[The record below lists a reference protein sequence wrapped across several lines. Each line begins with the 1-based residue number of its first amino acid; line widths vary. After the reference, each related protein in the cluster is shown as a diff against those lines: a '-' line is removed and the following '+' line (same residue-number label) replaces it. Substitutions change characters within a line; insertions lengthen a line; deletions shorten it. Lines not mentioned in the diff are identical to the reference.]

1 MRHFI
6 ERHAE
11 QIVGVLSGWDRLRL
25 RGTLRWLA
33 NVDGMKNYLW
43 HAQVLLKDFKQY
55 ALAITGQIKQATER
69 LADQAGRPL
78 KYLASSAINKEAQ
91 AQRIAREDG
100 ITEGLVCV
108 LSCVELGWSYEVG
121 PHRQRKELEL
131 RGGQRKCL
139 HYYFYLIDQ
148 QLGWM
153 HLRLQTWFPFTL
165 HVCLNGRE
173 WLARQL
179 DRSSIGYQRRDNC
192 LVDVAD
198 AARAQRLLDRQLE
211 TDWPKL
217 LARLVRK
224 FHPTHRRTFAK
235 LPTEYYW
242 SADESEWASDLM
254 FRSPAALAALYPRL
268 VRHGIEAFSSREVM
282 RFLGRKVPAHA
293 GVNGNFLG
301 EVQSDLKSRP
311 EGLRLK
317 HRLGHNSIKMYDKQ
331 GSVLRVETTIND
343 ARDMKVYRAKEGPQ
357 GDVPK
362 SRAWRRLRKGVA
374 DLPRRAEIS
383 QAANERYLDALAA
396 AEATAPLGQLA
407 GRVCRP
413 TEWQGRRVR
422 ALNPLSPDDAKLLA
436 AICRGE
442 FAINGFRN
450 RDLRGL
456 LFGPAGSDPA
466 DLRRQS
472 AAVTRKLRLLRGHG
486 LIKKV
491 SKTHRYVLTA
501 QGTLIVNALLAAQNA
516 NTQTLTKAAG

>member
-6 ERHAE
+6 EGHSE
-11 QIVGVLSGWDRLRL
+11 QIVGVLNGWDRLRL

-43 HAQVLLKDFKQY
+43 HAQVLLKDFKRF
-55 ALAITGQIKQATER
+55 ALGITGQIRQATER
-69 LADQAGRPL
+69 LAAAAGR
-78 KYLASSAINKEAQ
+78 KVTYLRSSALNKEAQ
-91 AQRIAREDG
+91 AQKIAQDQG

-121 PHRQRKELEL
+121 PNRQRKALEL

-139 HYYFYLIDQ
+139 HYYFYLIDR

-179 DRSSIGYQRRDNC
+179 DAAGIGYRRRDNC

-198 AARAQRLLDRQLE
+198 WARAQRLLDRQLDL
-211 TDWPKL
+211 DWPKR
-217 LARLVRK
+217 LARLVRQ
-224 FHPTHRRTFAK
+224 FHPTHRRTFAQ
-235 LPTEYYW
+235 LPTDYYW
-242 SADESEWASDLM
+242 SADESEWASDVS
-254 FRSPAALAALYPRL
+254 FRSAAALAALYPRL
-268 VRHGIEAFSSREVM
+268 VRHGMEVFGSREVM
-282 RFLGRKVPAHA
+282 RFLGRKVPAQG
-293 GVNGNFLG
+293 GVQGRFTG
-301 EVQSDLKSRP
+301 EVQSDLKARP

-343 ARDMKVYRAKEGPQ
+343 ARDMKVYRCKEGPE

-374 DLPRRAEIS
+374 DLARRAEIS
-383 QAANERYLDALAA
+383 QAANERYLNALAA
-396 AEATAPLGQLA
+396 AEATTPLGQLA
-407 GRVCRP
+407 ARVCRP
-413 TEWQGRRVR
+413 VQWEGRRVR
-422 ALNPLSPDDAKLLA
+422 ALNPLAPDDAKLLA

-450 RDLRGL
+450 RDLRPL
-456 LFGPAGSDPA
+456 LFAPTVTDPQE
-466 DLRRQS
+466 LRRQS
-472 AAVTRKLRLLRGHG
+472 ATVMRKLRLLRGHA

-491 SKTHRYVLTA
+491 PKTHRYVLTA
-501 QGTLIVNALLAAQNA
+501 QGTLIVNALLAAHKVD
-516 NTQTLTKAAG
+516 TQTLTKVAG